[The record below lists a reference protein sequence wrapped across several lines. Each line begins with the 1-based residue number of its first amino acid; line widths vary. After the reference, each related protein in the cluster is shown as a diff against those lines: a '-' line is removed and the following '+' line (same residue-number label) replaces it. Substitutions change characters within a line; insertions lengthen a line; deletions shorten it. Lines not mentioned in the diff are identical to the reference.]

1 MQFKIKS
8 IKKFIK
14 LPNNFYKY
22 FKKLSW
28 KLKIIIILALVLLF
42 GIVSSFVNKSKEDQG
57 YVFDK
62 VKKDTITQIV
72 SETGNIITA
81 GKTDVYSPS
90 SGIIEEVYVSNGSI
104 VGIDE
109 PLFKVKSTATQD
121 EKAAAYADLITTQN
135 SLKTAQQNK
144 LTLQTNLEEA
154 RQAVLDAQNN
164 VDGITDPAN
173 SYNQLEKD
181 SLHSALT
188 SARWNF
194 NDVEK
199 RYVEADFAI
208 QTAQAQVYEMQF
220 TYSSTQDRIV
230 KSPTIGT
237 ISNLSIGVG
246 DSVTSYSPGVSLL
259 VAPPESPVLKI
270 ANFSTNGVELKL
282 NEADITKLKI
292 GQEASIELNAVENKK
307 YKGRVSRLDSI
318 GTNKEGVITYKVYTD
333 ITNPDDNLRSGMT
346 VDVDIITKKLTDTLS
361 VPNSAIK
368 PYSGGKA
375 VQILDTKTKK
385 PKFKLVVV
393 GIKGE
398 TRTQIISGIKEG
410 DKIITSLKNEKIER
424 KGFLGF

>member
-1 MQFKIKS
+1 M
-8 IKKFIK
+8 
-14 LPNNFYKY
+14 
-22 FKKLSW
+22 
-28 KLKIIIILALVLLF
+28 
-42 GIVSSFVNKSKEDQG
+42 
-57 YVFDK
+57 
-62 VKKDTITQIV
+62 
-72 SETGNIITA
+72 
-81 GKTDVYSPS
+81 
-90 SGIIEEVYVSNGSI
+90 
-104 VGIDE
+104 
-109 PLFKVKSTATQD
+109 
-121 EKAAAYADLITTQN
+121 
-135 SLKTAQQNK
+135 
-144 LTLQTNLEEA
+144 
-154 RQAVLDAQNN
+154 
-164 VDGITDPAN
+164 
-173 SYNQLEKD
+173 
-181 SLHSALT
+181 
-188 SARWNF
+188 
-194 NDVEK
+194 EK